1 MVETRPTRS
10 TAERVSSPPD
20 EGAEGMPVNPQDRQ
34 DRQLRKSSSL
44 NSMFICTTIN
54 KPCVDSIINA
64 VATILNS

>member
-1 MVETRPTRS
+1 MVETRPTKS
-10 TAERVSSPPD
+10 AAEKLTSPPD
-20 EGAEGMPVNPQDRQ
+20 EGAEHMPPNPQDRP

>member
-1 MVETRPTRS
+1 MVETMQYANTDKI
-10 TAERVSSPPD
+10 PD
-20 EGAEGMPVNPQDRQ
+20 EGAAENAKNTQDGKS
-34 DRQLRKSSSL
+34 RQLRKSSSL